1 MTKIKICGIMREC
14 DCDCLNEFLP
24 DYAGFIFVEGR
35 RRCISPETAA
45 KFREKLDKRIKT
57 VGVFLDDDIER
68 IGGIA
73 DMGIIDMIQ
82 LHGQETD
89 EYIAKVKER
98 TGLPVMKAFTVR
110 GIADVNT
117 ALHSSADMLLMDNGA
132 GTGEMFDHEL
142 IEEADRLFFLAGG
155 LGPDNVGAAVE
166 RYCPY
171 GVDVSTGVE
180 TDGHKDYDKI
190 KRFIEAVRKAGTF

>member
-1 MTKIKICGIMREC
+1 MTKIKICGIMR
-14 DCDCLNEFLP
+14 DCDCGFLNEALP

-45 KFREKLDKRIKT
+45 GFREKLDRRIKT

-68 IGGIA
+68 IVKIA
-73 DMGIIDMIQ
+73 GMGIIDMVQ
-82 LHGQETD
+82 LHGRETD
-89 EYIAKVKER
+89 EYIAEVKER

-110 GIADVNT
+110 GIIDVNT
-117 ALHSSADMLLMDNGA
+117 ALHSAADMLLMDNGA

-142 IEEADRLFFLAGG
+142 IEEADRFFFLAGG
-155 LGPDNVGAAVE
+155 LDPDNVGAAVE

-180 TDGHKDYDKI
+180 TDGQKDRDKI
-190 KRFIEAVRKAGTF
+190 MRFIEAVRKADTF